1 MRSFLD
7 QYKQTIFGVGIVVG
21 AIGTVGSAYIMW
33 KTDKTEVIFLAASTL
48 MMTSLYLTIAAIDVS
63 YRSAND

>member
-1 MRSFLD
+1 
-7 QYKQTIFGVGIVVG
+7 
-21 AIGTVGSAYIMW
+21 MW
-33 KTDKTEVIFLAASTL
+33 KTDKKEVIFLAASTL